1 MIHKFVGYSR
11 YTGQNLVE
19 RYEDGD
25 TTKTNKIP
33 WYKGKTLLE
42 ALDEIKPS
50 TRPLDKPCG
59 RVETGILK
67 PGMFYILH
75 HVV

>member
-42 ALDEIKPS
+42 ALDEIKPP
-50 TRPLDKPCG
+50 TRPLDKPL
-59 RVETGILK
+59 RL
-67 PGMFYILH
+67 PLQD
-75 HVV
+75 VVY

>member
-25 TTKTNKIP
+25 TTKTNKM
-33 WYKGKTLLE
+33 T
-42 ALDEIKPS
+42 S
-50 TRPLDKPCG
+50 M
-59 RVETGILK
+59 V
-67 PGMFYILH
+67 
-75 HVV
+75 

>member
-25 TTKTNKIP
+25 TTKINKIP

-42 ALDEIKPS
+42 EIKPP
-50 TRPLDKPCG
+50 TRPLDKPL
-59 RVETGILK
+59 RLPLQDVYKI
-67 PGMFYILH
+67 
-75 HVV
+75 